1 MTAHNEAQA
10 KFRLQQ
16 LRQDIHALEDHHL
29 AKIPPFFDEHWDQA
43 LRYLRKK
50 AMDKHWRGST
60 SESGRRLLRRLE
72 KNYDGIRSAATQQH
86 SMQIYQAMK
95 YLSLDI
101 ADFLEQGP
109 QMAEPPC
116 VVKDGTHS
124 NKCLRSDEQP

>member
-72 KNYDGIRSAATQQH
+72 KNYDGIRSAAPH
-86 SMQIYQAMK
+86 AD
-95 YLSLDI
+95 LSGDEVPLPRHCGFPR
-101 ADFLEQGP
+101 ARP
-109 QMAEPPC
+109 
-116 VVKDGTHS
+116 S
-124 NKCLRSDEQP
+124 NG

>member
-16 LRQDIHALEDHHL
+16 LRQDIHALEDHPL

-43 LRYLRKK
+43 FRYLWEKG
-50 AMDKHWRGST
+50 MDKHWRGST
-60 SESGRRLLRRLE
+60 SESRIRLLRRLE
-72 KNYDGIRSAATQQH
+72 KNYNGIRSAATRQH
-86 SMQIYQAMK
+86 SMQISQVMK

-109 QMAEPPC
+109 QIAELPY
-116 VVKDGTHS
+116 VVKDGTYS
-124 NKCLRSDEQP
+124 NMCLRQDEQP